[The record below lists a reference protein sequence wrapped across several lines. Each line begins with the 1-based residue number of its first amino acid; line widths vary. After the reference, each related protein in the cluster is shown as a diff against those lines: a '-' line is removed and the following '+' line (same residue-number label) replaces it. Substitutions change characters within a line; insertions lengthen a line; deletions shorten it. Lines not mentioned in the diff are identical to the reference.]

1 MTDPALR
8 LAVVVGSVREGRVGP
23 TIAEWFVEQVELYG
37 RFSTDLV
44 DLATLPLPLVLPRIL
59 ERADP
64 DTVAVSEQLSERLD
78 AADAFVL
85 VTPEYNQS
93 LPASLKNA
101 IDWSGTEWRAKPV
114 GLVSYGGRAGGTR
127 AAEHARQVLI
137 ALEAVTVRDVLSFHH
152 PRQVFDQ
159 DGRPKDAESC
169 AAAAKGMLRQLDW
182 WATVLRDGRSRYPY
196 AS

>member
-1 MTDPALR
+1 MTEPALR
-8 LAVVVGSVREGRVGP
+8 LAVITGSVREGRVGP
-23 TIAEWFVEQVELYG
+23 TVARWFVEQAGQYG
-37 RFSTDLV
+37 RFATDPI
-44 DLATLPLPLVLPRIL
+44 DLAAFPLPLDLPRPGST
-59 ERADP
+59 DP
-64 DTVAVSEQLSERLD
+64 DTAAVFATLSSRLA

-101 IDWSGTEWRAKPV
+101 IDWSGSEWRAKPV

-137 ALEAVTVRDVLSFHH
+137 SLEAVTVRDVISFQY
-152 PRQVFDQ
+152 PKEVFGD
-159 DGRPKDAESC
+159 DGRPKDAEGC

-182 WATVLRDGRSRYPY
+182 WATVLRDGRSRRPY
-196 AS
+196 AG